1 MDNLPT
7 KIKLYAEVPVD
18 EISEF
23 YNKRTNNALCP
34 ICKTGKLTFL
44 ATEDNFPSISLQDAM
59 YINTSNALESYSFPV
74 YTLICENCSS
84 QQTINAAFLI
94 KKMDFEGSDNES

>member
-1 MDNLPT
+1 MNDTSNKL
-7 KIKLYAEVPVD
+7 KLYAEVPVD
-18 EISEF
+18 EVSEF

-34 ICKTGKLTFL
+34 VCKTGKLTFL
-44 ATEDNFPSISLQDAM
+44 ATDDNLPSMSLQDAM
-59 YINTSNALESYSFPV
+59 FINSKNMLESYSFPV

-94 KKMDFEGSDNES
+94 KKMDFKGSNNES